1 MWSQGVNFL
10 RRKFLRLA
18 TGAVALPA
26 MTRIASGQAYP
37 VRTITLIVPFPP
49 GGSTDPVGRIMAAR
63 MAEKLGQPVIVENI
77 GGAGGSIGVGRLAHA
92 APDG

>member
-1 MWSQGVNFL
+1 MNLL
-10 RRKFLRLA
+10 RRKFLHLT

-49 GGSTDPVGRIMAAR
+49 GGSTDPVGRMVKFA
-63 MAEKLGQPVIVENI
+63 NI
-77 GGAGGSIGVGRLAHA
+77 K
-92 APDG
+92 PE